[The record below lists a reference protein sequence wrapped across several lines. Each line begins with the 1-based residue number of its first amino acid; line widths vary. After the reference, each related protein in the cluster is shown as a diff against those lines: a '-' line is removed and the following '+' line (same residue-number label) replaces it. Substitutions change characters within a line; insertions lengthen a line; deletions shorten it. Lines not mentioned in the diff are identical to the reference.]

1 MYLFWNPMRET
12 LWVSMVRKE
21 SDERLVCPI
30 ANSEINRVRKNTSFI
45 LFRLNINNEAKVVG
59 TKAFGNTYKVVF

>member
-1 MYLFWNPMRET
+1 
-12 LWVSMVRKE
+12 MVRKE
-21 SDERLVCPI
+21 SDEGLVCPI
-30 ANSEINRVRKNTSFI
+30 ANSEINRIRKNTRLI